1 MIKGEL
7 IVRDGGDLLT
17 VGYEDYEVELFG
29 GADYEVCYTLYSD
42 ARQKLEAAL
51 AADGEKGTLSEM
63 ILAHFGGHMEKE
75 SFYAYCK
82 DRDIE
87 TELFTW
93 VSGG

>member
-29 GADYEVCYTLYSD
+29 GADYEVCYTMYSD

-51 AADGEKGTLSEM
+51 TEDGGKGTLCEM
-63 ILAHFGGHMEKE
+63 VLARFGGHMEKE
-75 SFYAYCK
+75 SFYEYCEEK
-82 DRDIE
+82 EIK